1 MANQTFQGYAQR
13 RGFQQ
18 RDPGYQALE
27 KMQQRDD
34 QVIRGLEDQLRSIE
48 QRSQQA
54 ETDLRNKLNREEQ
67 NRKDIF
73 IEDDVYNIRKQALDL
88 NTSTLRRNKDAAKQ
102 RNEQKTA
109 ELEKYAKF
117 SETLA
122 TSLVQK
128 RKKDIAAT
136 VDAAYLHYM
145 ANGTPLPDRLKYQ
158 ASEEL
163 LEAQGDQI
171 ETQAEIAA
179 LNGAFP
185 KSVSHIRSFNQAW
198 DYAHLKA
205 TAVTAGE
212 TFGMDAQK
220 YLADNQI
227 SGTIETKIALN
238 KFQIDYLK
246 KKGLYGLPSD
256 FLTPMFDEVR
266 KSRHAIIYNAQK
278 LEVAEENKVVLRK
291 AENAFF
297 NATDIEKKK
306 VALAK
311 LFRLKSNIYE
321 NGETPNGNAASLDY
335 IIDTILGDPAKV
347 TDDELEELLDVRT
360 VDKDGTLNLSYRDR
374 FQSRIIKM
382 RRERSKKIVTD
393 YNTKLQIDRVEG
405 NKKVDEVIK
414 WIEDGNWNK
423 DKKVITKLKSQLKQ
437 AGVPSDIVDRLNVY
451 DAQSFQNQR
460 ADWWRQDLAE
470 KRDNGTLSSADYIPG
485 TTPYEVWQEFDE
497 DAKEQDK
504 LNGIIGYDEKS
515 LGEEFDGFL
524 LTSLNV
530 SKVDAAGNAS
540 YASARA
546 YAIQRYNVLR
556 KSNQSDRVN
565 TDPRKAAEDARIQ
578 VIDEIQNR
586 KGKFQVLQGSDLVD
600 AEGKSTLKRGDLLY
614 NETIFP
620 AFVPGSH
627 VGGLK
632 YTPSDSL
639 NEANNIAFEQKKDS
653 RYILENQFIETEVL
667 IREADSISKNTGLLI
682 PRIVYQ
688 LVQADPSLGSPLDIM
703 KNQFKLAGIDVN
715 IGDDFRL
722 QWASSTTGED
732 PKAIKL
738 IQSIRGIE
746 DAAVAYEVVFNNG
759 SSNVNYMDPKVKR
772 AVVPKEIRQS
782 NTPHPALTSL
792 KNASD
797 GRLEDNFI
805 FTPSDDGKHTLE
817 VLDLET
823 MHYLIDNMDDTGWV
837 YNLDTGLL
845 DYIVE

>member
-1 MANQTFQGYAQR
+1 MAQQAFQGYAQR
-13 RGFQQ
+13 RGFQK
-18 RDPGYQALE
+18 RDPGYQALD

-34 QVIRGLEDQLRSIE
+34 KVIRGLEDQLRSIE
-48 QRSQQA
+48 QRNQQA

-73 IEDDVYNIRKQALDL
+73 IEDDVYNIKKQALDL

-109 ELEKYAKF
+109 DLEKYAKF

-122 TSLVQK
+122 TSLIQK
-128 RKKDIAAT
+128 REKDIAAT

-145 ANGTPLPDRLKYQ
+145 ANGTPIPDRLKYQ

-163 LEAQGDQI
+163 LEAQGDQL

-227 SGTIETKIALN
+227 SGTIETKVALD
-238 KFQIDYLK
+238 KFQLDYLK

-266 KSRHAIIYNAQK
+266 KSRNAMIYNAQK
-278 LEVAEENKVVLRK
+278 LEVSEENKAVLRK
-291 AENAFF
+291 AENAFLS
-297 NATDIEKKK
+297 ATDIEDKKK
-306 VALAK
+306 KLAK
-311 LFRLKSNIYE
+311 LFRLKADIYE
-321 NGETPNGNAASLDY
+321 NGETPNGNEASLDY
-335 IIDTILGDPAKV
+335 IINTILGDPAKT
-347 TDDELEELLDVRT
+347 TDTELEPLLDVRT
-360 VDKDGTLNLSYRDR
+360 VDKDGTPNKSYRDR
-374 FQSRIIKM
+374 FKPRIIAM
-382 RRERSKKIVTD
+382 RRDRSKKIVTD
-393 YNTKLQIDRVEG
+393 YNAKLQIDRVEG
-405 NKKVDEVIK
+405 NKKVDEVIT
-414 WIEDGNWNK
+414 WIEKGNWNK

-460 ADWWRQDLAE
+460 AEWWRQDLAE

-485 TTPYEVWQEFDE
+485 TTPYEVWQEFKKP
-497 DAKEQDK
+497 AEQNDK
-504 LNGIIGYDEKS
+504 DKGIIGLSVPELKTYF
-515 LGEEFDGFL
+515 GEAIKTVL
-524 LTSLNV
+524 KKANY
-530 SKVDAAGNAS
+530 VDAQGTLSFANAE
-540 YASARA
+540 A
-546 YAIQRYNVLR
+546 YAISLYDKYRLL
-556 KSNQSDRVN
+556 NQSLGVADIRQ
-565 TDPRKAAEDARIQ
+565 AAFDARTK
-578 VIDEIQNR
+578 VYDEII
-586 KGKFQVLQGSDLVD
+586 KGEGIWTVDQGDQLETEDGKRAYDSDHVY
-600 AEGKSTLKRGDLLY
+600 Y
-614 NETIFP
+614 NETFFP

-627 VGGLK
+627 KGAQK
-632 YTPSDSL
+632 FNNPSEESSAITNSQRKDPTYINKTQFIPTTTLIKEADSL
-639 NEANNIAFEQKKDS
+639 NKG
-653 RYILENQFIETEVL
+653 
-667 IREADSISKNTGLLI
+667 TGLII
-682 PRIVYQ
+682 PRVIYHMVED
-688 LVQADPSLGSPLDIM
+688 DPTLGSPLDIM

-722 QWASSTTGED
+722 QWASATTGED

-746 DAAVAYEVVFNNG
+746 DAAVAHEVVFNNG

-772 AVVPKEIRQS
+772 AVVPENIRQS
-782 NTPHPALTSL
+782 ASPHPALTSL
-792 KNASD
+792 MTASD
-797 GRLEDNFI
+797 GKLMGNYNF
-805 FTPSDDGKHTLE
+805 TQSDDGKHTLE

>member
-1 MANQTFQGYAQR
+1 MAKQAFQGYAQR
-13 RGFQQ
+13 RGFQR

-27 KMQQRDD
+27 RMQQRDD
-34 QVIRGLEDQLRSIE
+34 EVIRGLEDQLRSIE
-48 QRSQQA
+48 QRNQQA
-54 ETDLRNKLNREEQ
+54 ETDLRTKFNREEQ
-67 NRKDIF
+67 NKKDIF
-73 IEDDVYNIRKQALDL
+73 IEDDVYDIKKQALDL
-88 NTSTLRRNKDAAKQ
+88 NISTLRRNNDASAE
-102 RNEQKTA
+102 RNRQKIA
-109 ELEKYAKF
+109 NLEKYAKF

-122 TSLVQK
+122 TSLIQI
-128 RKKDIAAT
+128 KKDDIAAT

-145 ANGTPLPDRLKYQ
+145 ANGTPLPDRLKYK

-179 LNGAFP
+179 FNGAFP
-185 KSVSHIRSFNQAW
+185 KSVSHIRNFNEAW

-205 TAVTAGE
+205 VSVTAGE
-212 TFGMDAQK
+212 NFGMDALK
-220 YLADNQI
+220 SLSDNQVT
-227 SGTIETKIALN
+227 GTIDTKIHLD
-238 KFQIDYLK
+238 KFQLDYLK

-266 KSRHAIIYNAQK
+266 KSRNAIIYNAQK
-278 LEVAEENKVVLRK
+278 LEVSEESKTVLRK

-297 NATDIEKKK
+297 NATDIEAKKK
-306 VALAK
+306 SLSK

-321 NGETPNGNAASLDY
+321 NGEVANGNVAALDY
-335 IIDTILGDPAKV
+335 IINTILGDPAKV
-347 TDDELEELLDVRT
+347 TNDELEELLDVRT
-360 VDKDGTLNLSYRDR
+360 IDKDGTVNLSYRDR
-374 FQSRIIKM
+374 FQSRILNM

-460 ADWWRQDLAE
+460 ADWWRQDLAQ

-485 TTPYEVWQEFDE
+485 TTPYEVWQEFNE
-497 DAKEQDK
+497 AAKQNDK
-504 LNGIIGYDEKS
+504 NKGIIGLSVPELKTYFGEAIKTVLNKKTYVDAQGTLSFANAEAEAISLYEKYRLLNQSLGVADVRQAAFDARTKVYDEIIK
-515 LGEEFDGFL
+515 GEGIWTVEQGDDLETEDG
-524 LTSLNV
+524 
-530 SKVDAAGNAS
+530 K
-540 YASARA
+540 RA
-546 YAIQRYNVLR
+546 YD
-556 KSNQSDRVN
+556 SDHVY
-565 TDPRKAAEDARIQ
+565 
-578 VIDEIQNR
+578 
-586 KGKFQVLQGSDLVD
+586 
-600 AEGKSTLKRGDLLY
+600 Y
-614 NETIFP
+614 NETFFP

-627 VGGLK
+627 KGAQK
-632 YTPSDSL
+632 FNNPSAESAAITNSQRKDPTFINKTQFIPTTTLIKEADSL
-639 NEANNIAFEQKKDS
+639 NKG
-653 RYILENQFIETEVL
+653 
-667 IREADSISKNTGLLI
+667 TGLII
-682 PRIVYQ
+682 PRVIYHMVED
-688 LVQADPSLGSPLDIM
+688 DPTLGSPLDIM

-722 QWASSTTGED
+722 QWASATTGED

-746 DAAVAYEVVFNNG
+746 DAAVAHEVVFNNG

-772 AVVPKEIRQS
+772 AVVPKAIRQS
-782 NTPHPALTSL
+782 NIPHPALTSL